1 MNRIERANELV
12 EEIRAVLTA
21 AGLDDVTTT
30 LNPGEVPGALPN
42 GPVVAV
48 QPPKLSFITYHT
60 QEAEW
65 ELFVIAG
72 PPADRLAAW
81 TAIDQVI
88 EALRVPLDIDKA
100 DTANYDHP
108 SMQPHAAYV
117 LTFTEQHDS

>member
-1 MNRIERANELV
+1 MNRLERAAELV
-12 EEIRAVLTA
+12 EEMREVLAA
-21 AGLDDVTTT
+21 AGLDDVTVTA
-30 LNPGEVPGALPN
+30 NPVEIPGALPN

-48 QPPKLSFITYHT
+48 QPPKLTFITYNT

-72 PPADRLAAW
+72 PPADRLTAW
-81 TAIDQVI
+81 TSIDQVI
-88 EALRVPLDIDKA
+88 EALRVPMDIDKA
-100 DTANYDHP
+100 DPANYEHP